1 MKEAHIFILNF
12 LFECNEKVQVSKTYS
27 QGHHKK
33 ILTETYFLKNL
44 HLNNKKN
51 LYIPKNYD
59 INTNMKRKLQKGGIF
74 VEENLEKET
83 KKVLVVD
90 DEQAIIDVLVYN
102 LQKEGYETLEATD
115 GVTAVNIALEQKPD
129 LMLLDIMLPKM
140 DGLTVCKRVKNYLNI
155 PILMLTAKDA
165 EIDKIVGLELG
176 ADDYITKPFSV
187 RELMARVKAN
197 LRKNEISSIV
207 KETIPEATETEKNA
221 ENVIKVNDIELDL
234 DRFEVK
240 VRGEIIDLTLR
251 EFEVLKFL
259 ASQPG
264 QVVTRETLL
273 EKVWGY
279 EYYGDIRTV
288 DVTVR
293 RIREKIEANPK
304 EPRYLK
310 VVWGIGYKIEK
321 I

>member
-1 MKEAHIFILNF
+1 M
-12 LFECNEKVQVSKTYS
+12 
-27 QGHHKK
+27 
-33 ILTETYFLKNL
+33 
-44 HLNNKKN
+44 
-51 LYIPKNYD
+51 
-59 INTNMKRKLQKGGIF
+59 
-74 VEENLEKET
+74 EENLGKEV

-90 DEQAIIDVLVYN
+90 DEQSIIDILVYN
-102 LQKEGYETLEATD
+102 LEKEGYETLKATD
-115 GVTAVNIALEQKPD
+115 GISAVNIALEEKPD
-129 LMLLDIMLPKM
+129 LMLLDIMLPKL
-140 DGLTVCKRVKNYLNI
+140 DGLSVCKRVKNYLNI

-197 LRKNEISSIV
+197 LRKNEISNIP
-207 KETIPEATETEKNA
+207 KETTTEVSEVETKN
-221 ENVIKVNDIELDL
+221 NNTIKVNDLELEL

-264 QVVTRETLL
+264 QVITRETLL

-293 RIREKIEANPK
+293 RIREKIEKDTSSPK
-304 EPRYLK
+304 ILITKRG
-310 VVWGIGYKIEK
+310 VGYYISTKK
-321 I
+321 

>member
-1 MKEAHIFILNF
+1 M
-12 LFECNEKVQVSKTYS
+12 
-27 QGHHKK
+27 
-33 ILTETYFLKNL
+33 
-44 HLNNKKN
+44 
-51 LYIPKNYD
+51 
-59 INTNMKRKLQKGGIF
+59 
-74 VEENLEKET
+74 EENLEKEV

-90 DEQAIIDVLVYN
+90 DEQSIREVLVYN
-102 LQKEGYETLEATD
+102 LKKEGYETLEAGD
-115 GVTAVNIALEQKPD
+115 GITAVNIALEQKPD
-129 LMLLDIMLPKM
+129 LMLLDIMLPKL
-140 DGLTVCKRVKNYLNI
+140 DGLSVCKRVKNYLNI

-197 LRKNEISSIV
+197 LRKNEMSNV
-207 KETIPEATETEKNA
+207 PKESENNANESEPEIEIDNDSR
-221 ENVIKVNDIELDL
+221 IKVNDLELDL
-234 DRFEVK
+234 EKFEVK

-264 QVVTRETLL
+264 QVITRETLL

-279 EYYGDIRTV
+279 EYFGDIRTV

-293 RIREKIEANPK
+293 RIREKIEKDTSAPK
-304 EPRYLK
+304 ILITKRG
-310 VVWGIGYKIEK
+310 VGYYIATKK
-321 I
+321 

>member
-1 MKEAHIFILNF
+1 
-12 LFECNEKVQVSKTYS
+12 
-27 QGHHKK
+27 
-33 ILTETYFLKNL
+33 
-44 HLNNKKN
+44 
-51 LYIPKNYD
+51 
-59 INTNMKRKLQKGGIF
+59 
-74 VEENLEKET
+74 VEENLEKEVR
-83 KKVLVVD
+83 KVLVVD

-102 LQKEGYETLEATD
+102 LKKEGYETLEAND
-115 GVTAVNIALEQKPD
+115 GITAVNIALEQKPD
-129 LMLLDIMLPKM
+129 LMLLDIMLPKL
-140 DGLTVCKRVKNYLNI
+140 DGLSVCKRVKNHLNI

-197 LRKNEISSIV
+197 LRKNEMASIN
-207 KETIPEATETEKNA
+207 KEIVQDVSEMNKK
-221 ENVIKVNDIELDL
+221 ENVIKVDDLQLDL
-234 DRFEVK
+234 DRFEVR
-240 VRGEIIDLTLR
+240 VRGEVIDLTIR

-259 ASQPG
+259 AAQPG

-293 RIREKIEANPK
+293 RIREKIEKDTSNPK
-304 EPRYLK
+304 ILITKRG
-310 VVWGIGYKIEK
+310 VGYYIATKK
-321 I
+321 